1 MSLDQGRRRRAAA
14 LIVRVAKAYGDG
26 AEEAHSPS
34 EIVVTVPVA
43 AAGLAVTL
51 LGGAPQGL
59 RVGVWAATSVPGR
72 APHASMTRVV
82 PTRP

>member
-14 LIVRVAKAYGDG
+14 LIVRGAKAYGDG
-26 AEEAHSPS
+26 AEEARSPS

-43 AAGLAVTL
+43 VGLAVTL

-59 RVGVWAATSVPGR
+59 RVGV
-72 APHASMTRVV
+72 
-82 PTRP
+82 